1 MALTLIEASK
11 IALGKDEVF
20 KAGIMELY
28 ASNSDLIQYMPWET
42 ISGNAYH
49 FQREK
54 VLPTVEFR
62 GVNEGYTESTGE
74 VENITEHLCIA
85 GGDIDVD
92 QFLVDTSGPSQRE
105 TQEGMKIKALSLKL
119 TKNVIK
125 GDVTS
130 DPKSF
135 DGFQIRTTGDQLINA
150 GSTASGDALSLTKL
164 DEAIDAVENPTHI
177 LMNKTMRRRLTAAA
191 RNTSVGG
198 YITYT
203 MDAFGR
209 KITMYNDIP
218 ILIAFK
224 DETNA
229 EIMPFTEA
237 APGGGSNVCT
247 SLYILSM
254 TDNGVVGLQSS
265 EMQVRDLGEIDTKP
279 VYRTRIEWYVT
290 ISIQRP
296 RAISRLRGIKD
307 AAVTA

>member
-1 MALTLIEASK
+1 
-11 IALGKDEVF
+11 
-20 KAGIMELY
+20 
-28 ASNSDLIQYMPWET
+28 
-42 ISGNAYH
+42 
-49 FQREK
+49 
-54 VLPTVEFR
+54 
-62 GVNEGYTESTGE
+62 
-74 VENITEHLCIA
+74 
-85 GGDIDVD
+85 
-92 QFLVDTSGPSQRE
+92 
-105 TQEGMKIKALSLKL
+105 
-119 TKNVIK
+119 
-125 GDVTS
+125 
-130 DPKSF
+130 
-135 DGFQIRTTGDQLINA
+135 
-150 GSTASGDALSLTKL
+150 
-164 DEAIDAVENPTHI
+164 
-177 LMNKTMRRRLTAAA
+177 
-191 RNTSVGG
+191 
-198 YITYT
+198 
-203 MDAFGR
+203 
-209 KITMYNDIP
+209 MYNDIP